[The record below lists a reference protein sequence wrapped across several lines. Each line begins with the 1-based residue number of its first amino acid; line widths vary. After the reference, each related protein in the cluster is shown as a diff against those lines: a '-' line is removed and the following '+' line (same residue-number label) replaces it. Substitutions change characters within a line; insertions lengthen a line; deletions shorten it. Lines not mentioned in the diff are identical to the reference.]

1 MLTCHRLSRHLR
13 PDTCGLPLRY
23 SIIIPAYNES
33 QRITATLD
41 KVLAHIAQ
49 EKWDAEVL
57 VVNDGS
63 RDSTADII
71 RGYATKHSVV
81 RLVENPGNRG
91 KGYSVRNGM
100 QNAQGAEFVE
110 LLNSVRATTALGI
123 T

>member
-1 MLTCHRLSRHLR
+1 M
-13 PDTCGLPLRY
+13 PPKY

-63 RDSTADII
+63 RDDTADII
-71 RGYATKHSVV
+71 R
-81 RLVENPGNRG
+81 R
-91 KGYSVRNGM
+91 
-100 QNAQGAEFVE
+100 
-110 LLNSVRATTALGI
+110 
-123 T
+123 